1 MRIENLPWKQGR
13 CPFGQ
18 PNALVKTES
27 FWRRSLPP
35 TTLRFVTTAV
45 RDVMR
50 LMLKLGVLGFGGPA
64 AHIAMMRDEV
74 VRRRQWFDDEEFLQ
88 MVGAT
93 NLIPGPNS
101 TEMAMYVGMRRA
113 GVRGLITG
121 GLSFILPAVIIVG
134 AIAWL
139 YVEHG
144 THPLVFDLRYGVLPV
159 IVAVIAHAVWGLG
172 AANARNPAGLVTAV
186 TAFGGYLLGLHELIV
201 IASLGLV
208 WATVHLVRRG
218 SSRLNSFTGFGF
230 VAILATQPSLT
241 RLFLIFLEVGSVLY
255 GSGYVLVAFL
265 DSRLVTDHAYLTA
278 EQLLDAIAVGQ
289 ITPGPVFTTAT
300 FIGWQIL
307 GVAGAALATLG
318 IFGPSFLFVGLLDRI
333 LRWLRARPATLAFLN
348 GVTVSSLGLMAG
360 VLVRL
365 GDAALVDPLTWIVA
379 ITALVLLITTKV
391 GAGWLV
397 PVGVVIGIVHAAAS

>member
-1 MRIENLPWKQGR
+1 MSSRQIHPLSRDGPITITHNERVNS
-13 CPFGQ
+13 
-18 PNALVKTES
+18 AVAE
-27 FWRRSLPP
+27 
-35 TTLRFVTTAV
+35 VT
-45 RDVMR
+45 R
-50 LMLKLGVLGFGGPA
+50 LMLKLGVIGFGGPA
-64 AHIAMMRDEV
+64 AHIAMMRDET
-74 VRRRQWFDDEEFLQ
+74 VRRRQWLSDEEFMQ

-101 TEMAMYVGMRRA
+101 TEMAMHIGLKRA
-113 GVRGLITG
+113 GVRGLIAG
-121 GLSFILPAVIIVG
+121 GLSFIVPAVIIVG

-139 YVEHG
+139 YAEHG
-144 THPLVFDLRYGVLPV
+144 TDPLVFDIRYGVLPV
-159 IVAVIAHAVWGLG
+159 IIAVIAHAVWGLG
-172 AANARNPAGLVTAV
+172 KANLRNLAGLVTAAA
-186 TAFGGYLLGLHELIV
+186 AFGAYLLGVHELIV

-208 WATVHLVRRG
+208 WTFVHLARRAATRG
-218 SSRLNSFTGFGF
+218 NSMAGVG
-230 VAILATQPSLT
+230 ILALLAAQPSLS

-265 DSRLVTDHAYLTA
+265 DSRLVTDHGYLTA

-333 LRWLRARPATLAFLN
+333 LRWLRARPAALAFLN
-348 GVTVSSLGLMAG
+348 GVTMASLGLMAG

-365 GDAALVDPLTWIVA
+365 GDTALVDALTWIVA
-379 ITALVLLITTKV
+379 VVALMLLITTRI

-397 PVGVVIGIVHAAAS
+397 PAGVIIGIVHAAVT

>member
-1 MRIENLPWKQGR
+1 MTR
-13 CPFGQ
+13 
-18 PNALVKTES
+18 ALS
-27 FWRRSLPP
+27 
-35 TTLRFVTTAV
+35 
-45 RDVMR
+45 DVAR
-50 LMLKLGVLGFGGPA
+50 LMLKLGVIGFGGPA

-88 MVGAT
+88 LVGAT

-144 THPLVFDLRYGVLPV
+144 TNPLVFDLRYGVLPV

>member
-1 MRIENLPWKQGR
+1 MN
-13 CPFGQ
+13 
-18 PNALVKTES
+18 S
-27 FWRRSLPP
+27 
-35 TTLRFVTTAV
+35 AV
-45 RDVMR
+45 AEVSR
-50 LMLKLGVLGFGGPA
+50 LMLKLGVIGFGGPA
-64 AHIAMMRDEV
+64 AHIAMMRDET
-74 VRRRQWFDDEEFLQ
+74 VRRRHWLTDEEFMQ

-101 TEMAMYVGMRRA
+101 TEMVMDIGLKRA
-113 GVRGLITG
+113 GVRGLVAG
-121 GLSFILPAVIIVG
+121 GLSFIVPAVIIVG

-139 YVEHG
+139 YAEHG
-144 THPLVFDLRYGVLPV
+144 TDPLVFDIRYGVLPV
-159 IVAVIAHAVWGLG
+159 IIAVIAHAVWGLG
-172 AANARNPAGLVTAV
+172 KANLHDPAGMVTAAA
-186 TAFGGYLLGLHELIV
+186 AFGAYLLGGHELII
-201 IASLGLV
+201 IASLGLT
-208 WATVHLVRRG
+208 WTFVHLARRAAT
-218 SSRLNSFTGFGF
+218 RTNS
-230 VAILATQPSLT
+230 VAGLGMLALLASQPSLT

-265 DSRLVTDHAYLTA
+265 DSRLVTDHGYLTA
-278 EQLLDAIAVGQ
+278 EQLLDAVAVGQ

-333 LRWLRARPATLAFLN
+333 LGWLRVRPAAMAFLN

-365 GDAALVDPLTWIVA
+365 GDTALVDVLTWIVA
-379 ITALVLLITTKV
+379 VVALALLIMTKI

-397 PVGVVIGIVHAAAS
+397 PAGVVIGIVHAAAT

>member
-1 MRIENLPWKQGR
+1 MIAHNG
-13 CPFGQ
+13 
-18 PNALVKTES
+18 LVNS
-27 FWRRSLPP
+27 
-35 TTLRFVTTAV
+35 AV
-45 RDVMR
+45 AEVSR
-50 LMLKLGVLGFGGPA
+50 LMLKLGVIGFGGPA
-64 AHIAMMRDEV
+64 AHIAMMRDET
-74 VRRRQWFDDEEFLQ
+74 VRRRQWLTDEEFMQ

-101 TEMAMYVGMRRA
+101 TEMAMHIGLKRA
-113 GVRGLITG
+113 GVRGLVAG
-121 GLSFILPAVIIVG
+121 GLSFIVPAVIIVG

-139 YVEHG
+139 YAEHG
-144 THPLVFDLRYGVLPV
+144 TDPLVFDIRYGVLPV
-159 IVAVIAHAVWGLG
+159 IIAVIAHAVWGLG
-172 AANARNPAGLVTAV
+172 KANLRNPAGLATAAA
-186 TAFGGYLLGLHELIV
+186 AFGAYLLGVHELIV
-201 IASLGLV
+201 ISSLGLV
-208 WATVHLVRRG
+208 WTFVHLARR
-218 SSRLNSFTGFGF
+218 SATRTNS
-230 VAILATQPSLT
+230 VAGLGLLALLASQPTLT

-265 DSRLVTDHAYLTA
+265 DSRLVTDHGYLSA

-318 IFGPSFLFVGLLDRI
+318 IFGPSFVFVGLLDRI
-333 LRWLRARPATLAFLN
+333 LSWLRARPAALAFLN

-365 GDAALVDPLTWIVA
+365 GDTALVDVLTWIVA
-379 ITALVLLITTKV
+379 AIALGLLIATRI

-397 PVGVVIGIVHAAAS
+397 PVGVVIGIVHAAAT